1 MKIHYSDNKGVTMIE
16 LLVAMSIFAIFV
28 TVAIG
33 GFVQAL
39 SNQRLVLRLMAATDN
54 MSLTL
59 EQIMREARV
68 SNVYEPIPGKSHT
81 LKLIRVESGIGG
93 DEEYLIEYSY
103 DSISKS
109 IMRTKTR
116 LVHGSPTNDVTE
128 KKFNANN
135 VDITDFSVID
145 QQIVPAGPVRI
156 TLLVGVSVTDKS
168 RTITNHIQTTVSTRL
183 F

>member
-1 MKIHYSDNKGVTMIE
+1 MMKFSDNKGVTMIE

-39 SNQRLVLRLMAATDN
+39 ANQRLVLRLMSATDN

-68 SNVYEPIPGKSHT
+68 STDFAPSSGTSNT
-81 LKLIRVESGIGG
+81 LQFRRVETGPTGN
-93 DEEYLIEYSY
+93 DEEYLIEYRY
-103 DSISKS
+103 DSINKS
-109 IMRTKTR
+109 ITRTKTR
-116 LVHGSPTNDVTE
+116 LVNGSPTNDVTQA
-128 KKFNANN
+128 KFNSDD
-135 VDITDFSVID
+135 VEVTDFRVIG
-145 QQIVPAGPVRI
+145 QQITPAGPVRI
-156 TLLVGVSVTDKS
+156 TLLVGVSVTDKA